1 MTTPTITPANYE
13 ANLASLW
20 ALAHLIEAAPLY
32 DMLAAAEYADTVG
45 SLVNPT
51 LYREKMQALH
61 EDTEML
67 GALRH
72 VQVVIERLRRRKAG
86 A

>member
-1 MTTPTITPANYE
+1 MITPANYE

-20 ALAHLIEAAPLY
+20 ALAHLIEEAPLAE
-32 DMLAAAEYADTVG
+32 MLAAAVYADAVG
-45 SLVNPT
+45 SIVNPT
-51 LYREKMQALH
+51 LYIEKAQALR

-72 VQVVIERLRRRKAG
+72 VQVVLERIRRRQARP
-86 A
+86 